1 MQADTAAEEV
11 RDTLRRFQAGYTSR
25 DLSQLDAFMDLF
37 APEGVP
43 ELIGIG
49 ASVRGGNEW
58 FEGLDAI
65 REIIQSDWTY
75 WGDVW
80 IDVEGTRISA
90 VGDVAWLST
99 TGTLAQTDTHDQALP
114 FYLQQMKELLENE
127 DWDADEK
134 LVEAT
139 HFGMRRLRERLKGKG
154 HTWPFVLTA
163 VLVRTEDRWQF
174 HTIHWSM
181 PVD

>member
-1 MQADTAAEEV
+1 
-11 RDTLRRFQAGYTSR
+11 
-25 DLSQLDAFMDLF
+25 MDLF
-37 APEGVP
+37 ALGGIP

-58 FEGLDAI
+58 FEGPDAI
-65 REIIQSDWTY
+65 REIIESDWTY
-75 WGDVW
+75 WGDVL
-80 IDVEGTRISA
+80 IDVEYARISA
-90 VGDVAWLST
+90 LGDVAWLST

-114 FYLQQMKELLENE
+114 FYLQQMKELLEKDE
-127 DWDADEK
+127 WDADEQ

-139 HFGMRRLRERLKGKG
+139 HFGMRRLRERLKGMG
-154 HTWPFVLTA
+154 HTWHFVLTA
-163 VLVRTEDRWQF
+163 VLVRGGDRWQF